1 MCLNVKPTEDKA
13 GSLVWNHSNVHMKF
27 LLVFTICSQ
36 LYGNCMPPVEHNK
49 YFKSHY
55 NCATTGYGIATA
67 MMADMG
73 QDYVNNNAIVIGFK
87 CEPKMDT

>member
-1 MCLNVKPTEDKA
+1 
-13 GSLVWNHSNVHMKF
+13 MKF

-36 LYGNCMPPVEHNK
+36 LYGNCMPPIKHDK
-49 YFKSHY
+49 YFNSHY

-87 CEPKMDT
+87 CEPKMDI